1 MKQKRPYLKRRG
13 GSSGGRTWKG
23 YVIWW
28 EHYPQY
34 LPKQYRVVGPRER
47 NDNATNRFFPDL
59 KSAKAHVIK
68 EVRGV
73 SGSRRDTRRYRL
85 RLIK

>member
-1 MKQKRPYLKRRG
+1 MKQERPYFRREG
-13 GSSGGRTWKG
+13 GSSGGWTWKG

-34 LPKQYRVVGPRER
+34 LPNQFRVVGPREN
-47 NDNATNRFFPDL
+47 NDDATNRFFRDL
-59 KSAKAHVIK
+59 KSAKAHVIR
-68 EVRGV
+68 EVQGV
-73 SGSRRDTRRYRL
+73 LARAEIHDVNRL